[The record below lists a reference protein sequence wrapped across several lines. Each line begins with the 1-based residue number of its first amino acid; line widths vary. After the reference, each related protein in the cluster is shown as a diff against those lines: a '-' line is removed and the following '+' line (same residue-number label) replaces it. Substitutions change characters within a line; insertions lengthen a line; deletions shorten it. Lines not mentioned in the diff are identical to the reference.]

1 MEWGEGGGGSRNV
14 QRIASDSPLQ
24 VVVFFKLERGDDTAS
39 CIRRCARRMSASFV
53 QVNAVYEPV
62 RVVVV
67 ERLRRAIGRTVPG
80 ESARI
85 EERGGDKLHQMKCR
99 QGQNV
104 ERPLDLR
111 GEKERRERGGEEGEE
126 GGRGGRERRV
136 ASVRSMCHERLCPLR
151 YLFGEKHFASF
162 LGALWDLV
170 QKLLLG
176 KPLSGALRCR

>member
-1 MEWGEGGGGSRNV
+1 MEWGEGGWGSRNV

-39 CIRRCARRMSASFV
+39 CIGRCARRMSASFV

-99 QGQNV
+99 QGENV

-111 GEKERRERGGEEGEE
+111 GERRREGEREGRERREGEE
-126 GGRGGRERRV
+126 GCDV
-136 ASVRSMCHERLCPLR
+136 
-151 YLFGEKHFASF
+151 
-162 LGALWDLV
+162 
-170 QKLLLG
+170 
-176 KPLSGALRCR
+176 

>member
-1 MEWGEGGGGSRNV
+1 MEWGEGGWGSRNV
-14 QRIASDSPLQ
+14 QRIASGSPLQ

-39 CIRRCARRMSASFV
+39 CIGRCARRMSASFV

-99 QGQNV
+99 QGENV

-111 GEKERRERGGEEGEE
+111 GERGREE
-126 GGRGGRERRV
+126 GGRGGWRC
-136 ASVRSMCHERLCPLR
+136 VRSMCHERLCPLR
-151 YLFGEKHFASF
+151 CLFGEKHFASF

-176 KPLSGALRCR
+176 KPLSAALRCR